1 VVGTAKQLNRSSSE
15 LETPLIVGI
24 SPTKASSFH
33 PLDRAGWVTPVVN
46 QPDTYHRTRS
56 NGWIIGILHVTIF
69 RLWVPH
75 PLRIQH
81 RFDPYLPS
89 RGPDML
95 SC

>member
-1 VVGTAKQLNRSSSE
+1 MWYVAGTAKQLNRSSSE

-24 SPTKASSFH
+24 SLTKASSFH
-33 PLDRAGWVTPVVN
+33 PLDRAGWVTPVVY
-46 QPDTYHRTRS
+46 QPD
-56 NGWIIGILHVTIF
+56 IGILHVTIF

-75 PLRIQH
+75 PLRIQR

-95 SC
+95 TC